1 MAVLVARHVIEG
13 ILLVI
18 LDVLDVLLIGHEEPL
33 TDLIFDSDGRR
44 AAISL
49 LELLFEAYYAIR

>member
-1 MAVLVARHVIEG
+1 MARHVIEG